1 MKELV
6 SIIVPVYRAAAY
18 IAETIAM
25 VEAQTWQDWE
35 LILVDDCSPDN
46 SAEVIRNT
54 LRKQAGWDNAARQS
68 CEGVQAEVF
77 TGGGGRPEVLTGAG
91 VQAEVLM
98 DADGQAEVLTAAGV
112 RTEMFTGAGGQ
123 PVMLLQKQKNEGR
136 RGPATP
142 GWIWHRAGI
151 SRFWMR
157 MMWYPEKLERE
168 MRFMRQ
174 KEAGFVFT
182 AYEFGDSQA
191 RPTGRVVHVPERLTY
206 RQALSRTVIFTTT
219 VLFDRKRIPDRL
231 LRMPAVASEDTA
243 TWWQILREGYTAWG
257 LNEVLA
263 VYRRPAKSLSSN
275 KAEAVRRIWNLYRR
289 QEKLSVAASA
299 GYFIMWAYR
308 ATKRR
313 I

>member
-54 LRKQAGWDNAARQS
+54 LRKQAGQDNAARQS
-68 CEGVQAEVF
+68 YEGVQAAVF

-91 VQAEVLM
+91 VQTEV
-98 DADGQAEVLTAAGV
+98 
-112 RTEMFTGAGGQ
+112 FTGAGGQ
-123 PVMLLQKQKNEGR
+123 PVMLLQKQKNEG
-136 RGPATP
+136 AA
-142 GWIWHRAGI
+142 RARNTGLAAAQGRYI
-151 SRFWMR
+151 AFLDADDV
-157 MMWYPEKLERE
+157 WYPKKLERE
-168 MRFMRQ
+168 MRFMRE

-219 VLFDRKRIPDRL
+219 VLFDRKQIPDRL

>member
-68 CEGVQAEVF
+68 CEGVQL
-77 TGGGGRPEVLTGAG
+77 EVL
-91 VQAEVLM
+91 
-98 DADGQAEVLTAAGV
+98 
-112 RTEMFTGAGGQ
+112 TGAGGQ
-123 PVMLLQKQKNEGR
+123 PVMLLQKQKNEG
-136 RGPATP
+136 AA
-142 GWIWHRAGI
+142 RARNTGLDMAQGRYI
-151 SRFWMR
+151 AFLDADDV
-157 MMWYPEKLERE
+157 WYPEKLERE